1 MSNVVVK
8 EEAVK
13 HEEPKFTW
21 ENWSAKYVGLDL
33 IEPGVHG
40 NLLVS
45 DWYNAGYE
53 QSQVSV
59 NQCPK
64 LSQYIFDLNTR
75 KMIGTIGIV
84 RKYDGGFYGFGEEG
98 GYHDPYRNYSDTIVL
113 RDVDFTKV
121 SVSKELS
128 MLYGEYAEKS
138 PAGSELLTLL
148 AKVSGELTGKGYALN
163 YLHSEQQADRCID
176 AKPYARVRIDYT
188 GDDVMV
194 QLDSTIGEAANGFVD
209 KLAPLYPDNLYVL
222 ENYSYSHRRVDVVSQ
237 VGGILK
243 RKYTICHFGHYPAID
258 QQTAFVEPLT
268 QERIEQ
274 LIVSYG
280 NQSPSVNAKEIMD
293 TLHALGA
300 TKLVSVSKSIRHY
313 ETVISL
319 RAFDDNKDEI
329 TITID
334 F

>member
-45 DWYNAGYE
+45 DWYNTGYE
-53 QSQVSV
+53 NTQVSV
-59 NQCPK
+59 NQCPR
-64 LSQYIFDLNTR
+64 LNQYIFDLNTR
-75 KMIGTIGIV
+75 KMIGAIGII
-84 RKYDGGFYGFGEEG
+84 RKYGGGYNGFGEED
-98 GYHDPYRNYSDTIVL
+98 GYYEPYRNSSNSIVL
-113 RDVDFTKV
+113 RSTDFTKV
-121 SVSKELS
+121 SVSKELAT
-128 MLYGEYAEKS
+128 LYGEYAEKS
-138 PAGSELLTLL
+138 PAGSELLKLL
-148 AKVSGELTGKGYALN
+148 AKVSDELAGKGYALN
-163 YLHSEQQADRCID
+163 YLHSEQQANRTID
-176 AKPYARVRIDYT
+176 AKPYANVRIDYA
-188 GDDVMV
+188 GSDVMV
-194 QLDSTIGEAANGFVD
+194 QLDSTIGEASNGIVD

-243 RKYTICHFGHYPAID
+243 RKYTICHFEHYSVID

-274 LIVSYG
+274 LLVSYA
-280 NQSPSVNAKEIMD
+280 NQPSSIDAKEIMD
-293 TLHALGA
+293 TLHVLGA

-313 ETVISL
+313 ETIISL
-319 RAFDDNKDEI
+319 RAIDDNKDEV